1 MTRRRIIFRPSGGI
15 GLWITPEINGDHDE
29 FLRMGSAD
37 TCDLTWAEMKSLFC
51 GVQTYDDF
59 KTACDAMQR
68 CFHSSI
74 AAAEPEPPLHLL
86 TLDDIRCDE
95 LYEIGHSEVKRMYD
109 VNPVYVQIYYREQES
124 STVDTACFDCP
135 PGVTQE
141 EVLHAIHTAQKEM
154 PIKEDEDRLSWM
166 DDILSQASLALC
178 STWEYVPIAGVIEIE

>member
-15 GLWITPEINGDHDE
+15 GFWITPEINGDHDE

-37 TCDLTWAEMKSLFC
+37 TCDLTWAEMKSLFY

-86 TLDDIRCDE
+86 TLDDIHCDE
-95 LYEIGHSEVKRMYD
+95 LYEIGHGEVRRMYD
-109 VNPVYVQIYYREQES
+109 VNPVYVQIYCISVTDTFLTILALPQASAASPFQSPRTYQFS
-124 STVDTACFDCP
+124 ST
-135 PGVTQE
+135 E
-141 EVLHAIHTAQKEM
+141 
-154 PIKEDEDRLSWM
+154 LSAATV
-166 DDILSQASLALC
+166 S
-178 STWEYVPIAGVIEIE
+178 P